1 MHVVHDSRGAEV
13 APAGLRSAHGILCA
27 TVIAASAALTGCF
40 GSSDSNAPPPSGGPT
55 IATPV
60 RLTDCSDW
68 NAAGPSQRSA
78 IIEAVRTVSGGPTG
92 SPGGHGAVLDN
103 DKAYNLFDA
112 QCRPEFSKRFRLY
125 KLYTRAAA
133 FQGR

>member
-1 MHVVHDSRGAEV
+1 MLLVHDSPGAEV
-13 APAGLRSAHGILCA
+13 APAGPRSAHGVICA
-27 TVIAASAALTGCF
+27 VVIGASAVLTGCL
-40 GSSDSNAPPPSGGPT
+40 GSDSNAPPASAGPT

-68 NAAGPSQRSA
+68 NAARPQQRSA

-92 SPGGHGAVLDN
+92 SPGGNGAVLEN
-103 DKAYNLFDA
+103 DKAYDLFDA